1 MTNPYIK
8 EETFEKIKKCSFL
21 FKEKLNTLLKGNHLI
36 KQKGESLDFLDYKK
50 YIPGDDIRNIDV
62 NLYKRFNKP
71 YIKLK
76 EDERK
81 LNITIYFDTSSQ
93 IGFYKN
99 KKNYCLSLL
108 IYFSYI
114 GVLSAD
120 SVSIVFLE
128 ENKNNKNIDKL
139 SNKNNFINS
148 IIRLN
153 EIKFKGNSNI
163 KDSIYKEEENK
174 QSNGGLAIILSD
186 FLTKENW
193 KEGVLLLKEKKKEV
207 LLIQVLAEEELTPNY
222 TGRFNLLGSNQK
234 LEDSLKLKIS
244 PSAYKAY
251 EKALKEIKDNISLFS
266 VKNNIK
272 YLLLNPTIEFS
283 DIVFNLLGEIIK

>member
-21 FKEKLNTLLKGNHLI
+21 FKEKFNTLLKGNHLI

-50 YIPGDDIRNIDV
+50 YIPGDDIRNIDI

-93 IGFYKN
+93 IGFYRN

-128 ENKNNKNIDKL
+128 ENKNNKNIYKL
-139 SNKNNFINS
+139 SNKDNFINS
-148 IIRLN
+148 IIRLD

-163 KDSIYKEEENK
+163 KNSIYKEEENTK
-174 QSNGGLAIILSD
+174 SNGGLAIIISD
-186 FLTKENW
+186 FLTDDNW
-193 KEGVLLLKEKKKEV
+193 KNALLFLKEKKKQI
-207 LLIQVLAEEELTPNY
+207 LLIQVLAKEELTPNY
-222 TGRFNLLGSNQK
+222 TGRYNLFDSNNNLDNQ
-234 LEDSLKLKIS
+234 LKLNIS
-244 PSAYKAY
+244 PKLYKAY
-251 EKALKEIKDNISLFS
+251 SKAITEIKENINKFS
-266 VKNNIK
+266 TKNDIK
-272 YLLLNPTIEFS
+272 YLYLNPSISFEEV
-283 DIVFNLLGEIIK
+283 IYNLLGESIK